1 MIGLLPKVYVFLV
14 GTGEDHMAD
23 EAIKL
28 GDFINP
34 NSMITPGAA
43 GGITMAITN
52 VLTSQFDGL
61 PGNWTALILS
71 FLFGTLTFA
80 YAAGIMARVAYFV
93 INSLIIFVVAY
104 GSNGIGLAATRSART
119 APRADMSMPSSAE
132 LTRPS
137 DLILASLLV
146 ERTSGGTVRAAETGR
161 LILVQQVDDDVKKDK
176 GYFKDWSWGK

>member
-1 MIGLLPKVYVFLV
+1 
-14 GTGEDHMAD
+14 MAD
-23 EAIKL
+23 EGIKL

-71 FLFGTLTFA
+71 FLFGSRNHGEGRILRHQQSDHFRR
-80 YAAGIMARVAYFV
+80 RVR
-93 INSLIIFVVAY
+93 IEWH
-104 GSNGIGLAATRSART
+104 RSCR
-119 APRADMSMPSSAE
+119 
-132 LTRPS
+132 
-137 DLILASLLV
+137 
-146 ERTSGGTVRAAETGR
+146 
-161 LILVQQVDDDVKKDK
+161 VQQVDDDVKKDK

>member
-1 MIGLLPKVYVFLV
+1 
-14 GTGEDHMAD
+14 
-23 EAIKL
+23 
-28 GDFINP
+28 
-34 NSMITPGAA
+34 
-43 GGITMAITN
+43 
-52 VLTSQFDGL
+52 
-61 PGNWTALILS
+61 
-71 FLFGTLTFA
+71 
-80 YAAGIMARVAYFV
+80 MARVAYFV

-146 ERTSGGTVRAAETGR
+146 ERTSGRTVRAAETGR